1 MDKHVEDAEGLGIST
16 QVMNP
21 EDARKYMD
29 ENTIGLIVM
38 FGSTYNGQFEDV
50 VLADKI
56 VGALAASP
64 HPTHCMPLHARAP
77 WYTGE
82 CSTAITHSPVMQHCM
97 HAGEVNKKNG
107 WDMRIHVDGASG
119 AMVAP
124 FVFPGLLPQFPHA
137 SLHLWA

>member
-1 MDKHVEDAEGLGIST
+1 MHTCRLLRTGKHVEDAEGLGIST

-56 VGALAASP
+56 VGALAASG
-64 HPTHCMPLHARAP
+64 HFTHCM
-77 WYTGE
+77 
-82 CSTAITHSPVMQHCM
+82 C
-97 HAGEVNKKNG
+97 
-107 WDMRIHVDGASG
+107 
-119 AMVAP
+119 
-124 FVFPGLLPQFPHA
+124 
-137 SLHLWA
+137 

>member
-1 MDKHVEDAEGLGIST
+1 MVST

-56 VGALAASP
+56 VGASAVFT
-64 HPTHCMPLHARAP
+64 HPTLHVFACQGTLVYRRVQ
-77 WYTGE
+77 
-82 CSTAITHSPVMQHCM
+82 HSH
-97 HAGEVNKKNG
+97 HAQPCDAAVHACRRGQQKEWLG
-107 WDMRIHVDGASG
+107 HAHPCGRRQWCHGGALCLPRS
-119 AMVAP
+119 ADEVAP
-124 FVFPGLLPQFPHA
+124 C
-137 SLHLWA
+137 